1 MTAIV
6 KTLRL
11 YAIACA
17 SMGAAALLAAG
28 CSSDALE
35 IEPKDQVSNLTV
47 WSEPTS
53 ADLFLNTIYGDI
65 PTLNQWRSWGISA
78 EDPEENYSD
87 NSMNGVDWR
96 YSRTVYA
103 TSVYTPST
111 TISHWPLYT
120 SIRACNI
127 FIENISAIDL
137 DAEWKKTRLAEAR
150 FLRAYFY
157 QYLWVRYG
165 SIPVITE
172 VLDRNTQG
180 DSIFRPNNTSDE
192 VFEFIVSELNAI
204 AEDLPLDPEEGRASK
219 GAVLAL
225 KGWCE
230 LFQASPLKNPTNDVE
245 RWSRAAQTYQQ
256 IIDLGFYDLFPD
268 YATMFLKENNG
279 NVETIFARKHLANTS
294 LGGIRIIEMHVPYYK
309 EQWAGDGSICPTQ
322 DLVDEYAMA
331 NGLPITDPDSGYD
344 PQRPY
349 ENREQRFYQSIIYN
363 GSVWRDDTV
372 RTYIGSGS
380 KNTLDLASASEAT
393 NTGYYLRKGLDAR
406 DAQNWRNT
414 GEEDYIIYR
423 FAEVLLAYA
432 EAANEA
438 FGPTDLVYEAINK
451 VRHRSA
457 LPDLPKGL
465 DQDAMRTAIHR
476 ERRVELAFEEKRWLD
491 LLRLKLAGQKLN
503 GPLHAIRIERAN
515 GRFVYTT
522 IPAPGGNRVF
532 DPQKN
537 YVLPI
542 PQSAIDQNPNL
553 VQNSNY

>member
-1 MTAIV
+1 M
-6 KTLRL
+6 
-11 YAIACA
+11 YASICILI
-17 SMGAAALLAAG
+17 SGWVLLMVS
-28 CSSDALE
+28 CSSEALE
-35 IEPKDQVSNLTV
+35 IEPKDQISNLTV
-47 WSEPTS
+47 WNEPTS

-111 TISHWPLYT
+111 TISHWPLYNI
-120 SIRACNI
+120 IRACNV
-127 FIENISAIDL
+127 FIENVSAADL
-137 DAEWKKTRLAEAR
+137 DADWKKIRLAEAR

-165 SIPVITE
+165 KIPIIAE

-180 DSIFRPNNTSDE
+180 ESIFRPNNESDE
-192 VFEFIVSELNAI
+192 VFEFIVSELDAI
-204 AEDLPLDPEEGRASK
+204 VDDLPLDPEEGRASK

-230 LFQASPLKNPTNDVE
+230 LFQASPLKNSTNDPA
-245 RWSRAAQTYQQ
+245 RWIQAAKTYKQVM
-256 IIDLGFYDLFPD
+256 DLGFYDLFPD
-268 YATMFLKENNG
+268 YSTMFLKENNG
-279 NVETIFARKHLANTS
+279 NIETIFSRKHLANTS

-322 DLVDEYAMA
+322 ELVDEYAMA
-331 NGLPITDPDSGYD
+331 NGLPITAPNSGYD

-363 GSVWRDDTV
+363 GSIWRDDTV

-423 FAEVLLAYA
+423 YAEVLIAYA

-451 VRHRSA
+451 VRRRSE

-465 DQDAMRTAIHR
+465 DQNAMRTAIHR
-476 ERRVELAFEEKRWLD
+476 ERRIELAFEEKRWLD
-491 LLRLKLAGQKLN
+491 LLRLRLAEQNLN
-503 GPLHAIRIERAN
+503 GPLHAIRIERVN
-515 GRFVYTT
+515 NRLVYTT

-532 DPQKN
+532 DSGKN

-542 PQSAIDQNPNL
+542 PQSAIDQNSNL
-553 VQNSNY
+553 VQNNNY